1 MRRLTAVAVL
11 AFATASL
18 WPSAAAAPAL
28 TPRNSVVASLRVRDS
43 IGIDGVG
50 CGVPASATLA
60 LPAGAF
66 DVQVKQPLVGARD
79 VDAQLTGVAAQGN
92 GVTFTA
98 VADSARVCDPNA
110 DTTPPANRPWSAD
123 FDVDA
128 GFKERVMV
136 VLWNVFP
143 LRGKAFAVRPSQVR
157 IGIVGAARHI
167 RWKQFGGRTAIGVG
181 AFKSVTPC
189 AGGCTDNGT
198 RLTVKLDAAGPLPRR
213 EPARSQR
220 GRRVLREGGVR
231 PSRAA
236 GRARARTGMDQHQA
250 ELSAR
255 RHARRGPLSSVRDE
269 DCRLALAGRDE
280 VRNGRC
286 GGRRSGER

>member
-1 MRRLTAVAVL
+1 MRRLSAVAVL

-18 WPSAAAAPAL
+18 WSSAVAEPSL

-43 IGIDGVG
+43 IDIDGIG

-79 VDAQLTGVAAQGN
+79 VDAQLTGVTAQGN

-110 DTTPPANRPWSAD
+110 DTTPPANRPWSAE

-136 VLWNVFP
+136 VLWNLLP
-143 LRGKAFAVRPSQVR
+143 LRGKTFAVRPGQVR

-167 RWKQFGGRTAIGVG
+167 RWTQFGGRTAVGVG

-198 RLTVKLDAAGPLPRR
+198 RLTVKLTRPVHCPGESRPGHKEDVVFYGKVAF
-213 EPARSQR
+213 
-220 GRRVLREGGVR
+220 VLRERLGVLKPGREWISTKLTCPLGGKPV
-231 PSRAA
+231 PV
-236 GRARARTGMDQHQA
+236 D
-250 ELSAR
+250 
-255 RHARRGPLSSVRDE
+255 
-269 DCRLALAGRDE
+269 LA
-280 VRNGRC
+280 
-286 GGRRSGER
+286 